1 MKVFQGLVTLW
12 ISSEQF
18 FLFMTYLGLHIL
30 KKKLYHLHDAL
41 EDFKVLQTLTEL
53 PQHVVDAHFQII
65 FLIYQV
71 LVMFYHFK
79 SRSNSIMKLLN
90 HLFTGIVEKSI

>member
-1 MKVFQGLVTLW
+1 MDFVRAVLPIHDKVSPEYLVLYV
-12 ISSEQF
+12 
-18 FLFMTYLGLHIL
+18 L
-30 KKKLYHLHDAL
+30 KKLYNFHDAL
-41 EDFKVLQTLTEL
+41 EDFKVLQSLTEL

-71 LVMFYHFK
+71 LVIFYPFK